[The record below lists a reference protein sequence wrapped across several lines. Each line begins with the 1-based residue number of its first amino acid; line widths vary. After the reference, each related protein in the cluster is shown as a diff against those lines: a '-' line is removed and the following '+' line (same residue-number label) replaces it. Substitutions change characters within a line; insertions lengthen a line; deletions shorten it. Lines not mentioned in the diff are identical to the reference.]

1 MFEYNVRSS
10 AILGFVGA
18 GGIGFYMINYIQLFQ
33 YQRLTTAILLTL
45 ADVVIIDFVSAS
57 IRDKFLSQMSN

>member
-1 MFEYNVRSS
+1 S

-45 ADVVIIDFVSAS
+45 AVVLIIDFVSAR
-57 IRDKFLSQMSN
+57 IRDKFLTQISY